1 MRGNCG
7 NFWHQYPGLT
17 ARWLGPTFR
26 PVAWAALSGYGGY
39 SEEPVYYD
47 YGSTTVYDGDSV
59 YVNGDAVA
67 TQEQYADQATQI
79 AAAGQSAA
87 PPNADEVTPL
97 GVFGMVQ
104 GDEKTATQF
113 VQLSLDK
120 KGVISG
126 EYYNAT
132 TDQTEKLAGAVDQKT
147 QRAAW
152 TVADRKTIVYEA
164 GIANLTKD
172 ETTMLIH
179 YGKDKTQQWILV
191 RIPEPQK

>member
-1 MRGNCG
+1 M
-7 NFWHQYPGLT
+7 
-17 ARWLGPTFR
+17 
-26 PVAWAALSGYGGY
+26 
-39 SEEPVYYD
+39 YYD
-47 YGSTTVYDGDSV
+47 YGTTTVYEGDSV

-67 TQEQYADQATQI
+67 TQEEYATQATQI
-79 AAAGQSAA
+79 AATAEKATPAKDEA
-87 PPNADEVTPL
+87 PKPL

-113 VQLSLDK
+113 VQLALGK
-120 KGVISG
+120 EGIISG
-126 EYYNAT
+126 EYYNGT
-132 TDQTEKLAGAVDQKT
+132 TDVTEKLAGAVDAKT

-152 TVADRKTIVYEA
+152 TVADRKTIVYEV

-191 RIPEPQK
+191 RIPEPKE

>member
-1 MRGNCG
+1 M
-7 NFWHQYPGLT
+7 
-17 ARWLGPTFR
+17 
-26 PVAWAALSGYGGY
+26 
-39 SEEPVYYD
+39 YYD
-47 YGSTTVYDGDSV
+47 YGTTAVYEGESV

-67 TQEQYADQATQI
+67 TQAEYVTQATEI
-79 AAAGQSAA
+79 AAAAEKTPPA
-87 PPNADEVTPL
+87 PNDEPMPL

-104 GDEKTATQF
+104 GDETTATQF
-113 VQLSLDK
+113 VQLALDK
-120 KGVISG
+120 QGIISG
-126 EYYNAT
+126 EYYNGT
-132 TDQTEKLAGAVDQKT
+132 TDVTEKLGGSIDKKS

-191 RIPEPQK
+191 RIPEPTKE